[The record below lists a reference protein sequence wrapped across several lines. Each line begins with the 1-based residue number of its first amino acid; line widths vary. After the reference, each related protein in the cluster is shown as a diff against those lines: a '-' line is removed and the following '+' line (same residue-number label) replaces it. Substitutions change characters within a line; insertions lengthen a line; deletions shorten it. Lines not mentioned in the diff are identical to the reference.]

1 MSFFRETDKLPHRI
15 YGLYQLGSRGGMLAE
30 NILNNYRPP
39 EYPQMQL
46 KFDILSLC
54 SLLTS
59 FQCQY
64 KLVYLNISLN

>member
-15 YGLYQLGSRGGMLAE
+15 WAISTGLRGGMLAE

-59 FQCQY
+59 FQCH
-64 KLVYLNISLN
+64 LNISLN